1 MESKAEKIMNM
12 IPNYNSRVHVSA
24 CYEDQ
29 CSYEAAHCYGW
40 LAGVRDAVDAILE
53 NKEIKRMVYKEVEF
67 QYRVEDAKSHLY
79 DYIEDEDEYKAII
92 NSDFPE
98 IVAERFLETHDCNAA
113 ENDQFEIIIES
124 MLRERKV

>member
-1 MESKAEKIMNM
+1 MDLTTETILKTLPQYKDIEK
-12 IPNYNSRVHVSA
+12 
-24 CYEDQ
+24 
-29 CSYEAAHCYGW
+29 EAYVKPILATSHTSFCMGW
-40 LAGVRDAVDAILE
+40 LCGAHAAVDAILE
-53 NKEIKRMVYKEVEF
+53 NEEIKRMVYKEVEF

-79 DYIEDEDEYKAII
+79 DYIEDEDEYKALI

-124 MLRERKV
+124 MLRERKG